1 MILTL
6 NQIVALFEEFANK
19 HKQLNDF
26 GWGMTYDIGTTYQMK
41 MPYLWL
47 THRASNRIAV
57 TGKQQTKFFTFTII
71 LADKI
76 NQSKNLSGLNGFK
89 SDNTGDILNRMDLIQ
104 HDLIAFL
111 QDQLTKA
118 HIDGDV
124 SAELAYDETDDK
136 VAGWVLDLTIKAV
149 YKNCINP
156 IDQN

>member
-6 NQIVALFEEFANK
+6 NEIVDLFAEFSTK

-47 THRASNRIAV
+47 THRGANRIIV
-57 TGKQQTKFFTFTII
+57 TGKQQTKLFNFTVI

-89 SDNTGDILNRMDLIQ
+89 SDNTGDIINRMDLIV
-104 HDLIAFL
+104 HDLISFL
-111 QDQLTKA
+111 NEKLTKA
-118 HIDGDV
+118 YIDGDV
-124 SAELAYDETDDK
+124 SVELAYDQTDDK

-156 IDQN
+156 IND